1 MAAYL
6 GGPTTKTGLA
16 ALPTAWS
23 LAPGRPS
30 TGVEDKEAAHGRNA
44 NVDGFFVWNGVPEV
58 AGRSRTTKAESE
70 VKRQH
75 SIIGLRSCPALCG
88 RGPTKCGVLRRA
100 RAGDGPGAK
109 LLPATDYDR
118 AGQTENAAP
127 KNCGSFL
134 T

>member
-75 SIIGLRSCPALCG
+75 STIGLRDLHFVGGDPQSAEFCEGPGPGMALEQNSFLPPTTTG
-88 RGPTKCGVLRRA
+88 RGKRKTLPRRT
-100 RAGDGPGAK
+100 AGA
-109 LLPATDYDR
+109 
-118 AGQTENAAP
+118 
-127 KNCGSFL
+127 S
-134 T
+134 